1 MPTWKGE
8 AGMTR
13 TEMLREKIIGVTP
26 QLCPER
32 ARYYT
37 QVWREHEELPV
48 PIRRAH
54 AFKAVLENQS
64 VFIAPEELIVGN
76 QAGRPIAAP
85 VFPEYGMAWMEKE
98 LDTLSERRLD
108 PFLVDE
114 ETRKELIEI
123 GRYWEGKTHYDHVKS
138 ETLRVLPEEYLK
150 GWDPDNGVLN
160 DTVSNS
166 GRMSTGDGHV
176 IVNFEK
182 LLHVG
187 LRGIIDEAKQEMR
200 KAEETITEYESMK
213 KKLFLESVII
223 SQQAAITFANRY
235 AQLAWNMAK
244 DEKDSV
250 RRKELKTISQV
261 CSRVP
266 ENPPSNFWEALQSYW
281 FVHLVLQIESNGH
294 SMSFGRFDQY
304 LYPFFERDMEE
315 ERISGEQA
323 RELVECMFVKCNEVK
338 KIKQM
343 SHTRKMHGYPLF
355 QTLTIGGQ
363 KRDGTDATNPFSY
376 VVLEATK
383 NVKLQEPTT
392 ITRIHPKTP
401 MKFITACCECVVVHG
416 GGQPGFFNDEVAIPL
431 LMSTDVSLEDARD
444 WAVDGCC
451 EPIVPAKHNP
461 INGGSCHHNLLKMF
475 EMALHNGTN
484 PRNGLQ
490 LCSGDGDLTDMD
502 SFDDVVN
509 AFKKQLNFYVKVQ
522 PILDTITSRAHADLN
537 PCPFLSGLLDH
548 RMQIGKDAE
557 EGGPPNYNNTLSICH
572 GTVNVGNALAA
583 MKKVVYDEKSI
594 TPAQLFEALGENFEG
609 EQGQMIR
616 KMLLDAPKYG
626 NDIDDVDYLVR
637 DVLNWYVDE
646 ITSYTPVRGGHY
658 CPSPQTLSANAY
670 SGEVITA
677 TPDGRKNGSSTAD
690 NISPTAGSDLHGAT
704 AVMKSVAKLDHA
716 RATNGTILNM
726 KLHPTAVSSPDR
738 LAKFAALVRS
748 FFDLQGF
755 QVQFNIVS
763 AGTLK
768 KAKKTPDRYRNL
780 VVKVAGY
787 SALFVTLDD
796 QLQDQ
801 IISRTE
807 HVV

>member
-1 MPTWKGE
+1 
-8 AGMTR
+8 MTK
-13 TEMLREKIIGVTP
+13 TERLRDSIIGVVP

-32 ARYYT
+32 ARFYT
-37 QVWREHEELPV
+37 NAWREHEELPV
-48 PIRRAH
+48 AIRRAM
-54 AFKAVLENQS
+54 AFKAVLEHQT
-64 VFIAPEELIVGN
+64 VFIRPEELVVGN
-76 QAGRPIAAP
+76 QAGRPVAAP

-114 ETRKELIEI
+114 EAKEELIEI
-123 GRYWEGKTHYDHVKS
+123 GAYWKGKTHYDHVKS
-138 ETLRVLPEEYLK
+138 ETLRVLPSDYLK
-150 GWDPDNGVLN
+150 GWDPDNGILN
-160 DTVSNS
+160 DAVSNS

-182 LLHVG
+182 ILRVG
-187 LRGIIDEAKQEMR
+187 LRGIIEEAQEEMR
-200 KAEETITEYESMK
+200 RAEESITEYESMQ

-223 SQQAAITFANRY
+223 SQEAAIAYANRY
-235 AQLAWNMAK
+235 SQCAWNMAK
-244 DEKDSV
+244 EEKDSS
-250 RRKELKTISQV
+250 RRKELKTIAQI

-266 ENPPSNFWEALQSYW
+266 EKPAAGFWEALQSYW
-281 FVHLVLQIESNGH
+281 FVHLILQIESNGH
-294 SMSFGRFDQY
+294 SMSFGRYDQY
-304 LYPFFERDMEE
+304 LFPYYKHDLEE
-315 ERISGEQA
+315 GKITEDQA
-323 RELVECMFVKCNEVK
+323 RELIECMFVKANEVK

-363 KRDGTDATNPFSY
+363 KRDGTDATNALSY
-376 VVLEATK
+376 LVLEATK
-383 NVKLQEPTT
+383 DVRLQEPTT
-392 ITRIHPKTP
+392 VARIHPRTP
-401 MKFITACCECVVVHG
+401 TRFLTACCECVVEHG
-416 GGQPGFFNDEVAIPL
+416 GGLPGFFNDEIAIPL
-431 LMSTDVSLEDARD
+431 LMSTGVTLEDARD

-451 EPIVPAKHNP
+451 EPIIPAKHNP

-475 EMALHNGTN
+475 EMALHNGVN
-484 PRNGLQ
+484 PRNGLV
-490 LCSGDGDLTDMD
+490 LCPGNGDLSEMD
-502 SFDDVVN
+502 TFSKLVEGFQ
-509 AFKKQLNFYVKVQ
+509 KQLRFYVKAQ
-522 PILDTITSRAHADLN
+522 PVLDSITSRAHADLN
-537 PCPFLSGLLDH
+537 PCPFLSGLLDY

-583 MKKVVYDEKSI
+583 VKEVVYDEKRI
-594 TPAQLFEALGENFEG
+594 TPSQLFEALEENFES

-616 KMLLDAPKYG
+616 RMLLDAPKYG
-626 NDIDDVDYLVR
+626 NDIDEVDYLVR

-646 ITSYTPVRGGHY
+646 ITSYAPVRGGYY

-670 SGEVITA
+670 SGEVISA
-677 TPDGRKNGSSTAD
+677 TPDGRKAGEPTAD
-690 NISPTAGSDLHGAT
+690 NISPSAGTDVMGAT

-726 KLHPTAVSSPDR
+726 KLHPTAVRGAER
-738 LAKFAALVRS
+738 LAKFASLVRS

-763 AGTLK
+763 AETLK
-768 KAKKTPDRYRNL
+768 KAKKTPERYRTL

-787 SALFVTLDD
+787 SALFVTLDE

>member
-1 MPTWKGE
+1 MERIE
-8 AGMTR
+8 A
-13 TEMLREKIIGVTP
+13 LRETIIGVTP
-26 QLCPER
+26 QLCAER

-37 QVWREHEELPV
+37 EAWREHEELPIPV
-48 PIRRAH
+48 RRAV
-54 AFKAVLENQS
+54 AFKAVLDKQT
-64 VFIAPEELIVGN
+64 VFIQPGELIVGN

-108 PFLVDE
+108 PFLVDPDTRE
-114 ETRKELIEI
+114 ELLEI
-123 GRYWEGKTHYDHVKS
+123 GAYWKGRTHYDHVKA

-160 DTVSNS
+160 DAVSNS

-182 LLHVG
+182 ILRVG
-187 LRGIIDEAKQEMR
+187 LRGIIEEARREMAR
-200 KAEETITEYESMK
+200 AEETVTEYRSMR
-213 KKLFLESVII
+213 KKLFLESVIL
-223 SQQAAITFANRY
+223 SQEAAIDFAKRY

-244 DEKDSV
+244 EERDSK
-250 RRKELKTISQV
+250 RRKELKTIAQV

-266 ENPPSNFWEALQSYW
+266 ENPASNFWEALQSYW

-304 LYPFFERDMEE
+304 LYTYYERDLEE
-315 ERISGEQA
+315 GKLTEEQA
-323 RELVECMFVKCNEVK
+323 LELIECMFVKSNEIK

-363 KRDGTDATNPFSY
+363 RRDGTDATNALSY

-392 ITRIHPKTP
+392 IARIHPKTP
-401 MKFITACCECVVVHG
+401 MKFLTACCECVIEHG
-416 GGQPGFFNDEVAIPL
+416 GGQPGFFNDEIAIPL
-431 LMSTDVSLEDARD
+431 LMSTDVTLEDARD

-461 INGGSCHHNLLKMF
+461 INGGCCHHNLLKMF
-475 EMALHNGTN
+475 ELALHDGVN
-484 PRNGLQ
+484 PRNDMK
-490 LCSGDGDLTDMD
+490 LCPGDGDLSNMD
-502 SFDDVVN
+502 SFGKVVA
-509 AFKKQLNFYVKVQ
+509 AFKKQLAFYVKAQ
-522 PILDTITSRAHADLN
+522 PVLDTITSRAHADLN
-537 PCPFLSGLLDH
+537 PCPFLSGLLDY
-548 RMQIGKDAE
+548 RLQIGIDVE

-583 MKKVVYDEKSI
+583 MKRIVYDEGRV
-594 TPAQLFEALGENFEG
+594 TPAQLFEALEENFES

-616 KMLLDAPKYG
+616 RLLMDAPKYG
-626 NDIDDVDYLVR
+626 NDVDEVDYLVR

-677 TPDGRKNGSSTAD
+677 TPDGRRAGDPTAD
-690 NISPTAGSDLHGAT
+690 NVSPSAGTDVNGAT

-726 KLHPTAVSSPDR
+726 KLHPTAVHGPER

-763 AGTLK
+763 ADTLK
-768 KAKKTPDRYRNL
+768 KAKKTPVRYRNL

-787 SALFVTLDD
+787 SALFVTLDE

-807 HVV
+807 HVM